1 MYINNDFSKWW
12 DENEKQFMSD
22 ACHMSEFHMASVVW
36 EAAIQHEREACAK
49 VCEDDE
55 SGRDGGGYFAGI
67 IRERSNAQAKG
78 QP

>member
-1 MYINNDFSKWW
+1 MDINKDFSEWW

-49 VCEDDE
+49 ACEDKEQEFD
-55 SGRDGGGYFAGI
+55 
-67 IRERSNAQAKG
+67 AKG
-78 QP
+78 EG